1 MQSARET
8 WGDIVADTLG
18 HWLKVRKLRPDK
30 GVGIED
36 RVALDFAA
44 QQADDLRHIA
54 EGNKWM
60 HWDGG
65 CWREEKTLAPY
76 DIARKLCR
84 AAGDARAR
92 TVAGSISLAR
102 SDRRLVATTE
112 QWDTDAMLLQSTGM
126 TIDLRTGTAFSPLRS
141 NYMTKRTV
149 CDLAPPGTPHPRW
162 SDFLRVVT
170 QADETLIAFLKR
182 LSGYCLTGLTRE
194 HKFGFF
200 HGPGGNGKGVYLN
213 ALKAVMGDY
222 AIAAPMEMFLL
233 SKFERHPTEIAQ
245 LKGIRLVIAQ
255 EPQKGRRWDE
265 TKLKTLT
272 SSDPLR
278 GRFMRQDLFGFD
290 PTHKLMLAANYKP
303 SLYAVNE
310 AIRRRL
316 MLILFRAVIANPDPE
331 FGEKLVPEYPAILR
345 WMVDGCVEWQ
355 RSGLIVPASVVAASE
370 QYFVNEDDIEQ
381 WLDDCVDRSDP
392 RAFTTSRVLYM
403 SRKIW
408 CEARGL
414 SPGTERAFVDELAD
428 NKGFEQKRTNAGR
441 GFVGLKLYAND
452 LGPSGGGGGG
462 KPAGDDGDDEPPP
475 LMPCSY
481 CGRADGTVYQM
492 NDIRR
497 FNPLNPP
504 QHAPSVYLHEACTQQ
519 FFAQASGGS
528 ERPLPG
534 KPADGLQILGQ
545 DNHACVQCN
554 VNDGEVYLIRN
565 KLGEDTSAKPLHEQC
580 APFFFKLR

>member
-1 MQSARET
+1 M
-8 WGDIVADTLG
+8 
-18 HWLKVRKLRPDK
+18 
-30 GVGIED
+30 
-36 RVALDFAA
+36 
-44 QQADDLRHIA
+44 
-54 EGNKWM
+54 
-60 HWDGG
+60 
-65 CWREEKTLAPY
+65 
-76 DIARKLCR
+76 
-84 AAGDARAR
+84 
-92 TVAGSISLAR
+92 
-102 SDRRLVATTE
+102 
-112 QWDTDAMLLQSTGM
+112 
-126 TIDLRTGTAFSPLRS
+126 
-141 NYMTKRTV
+141 
-149 CDLAPPGTPHPRW
+149 
-162 SDFLRVVT
+162 
-170 QADETLIAFLKR
+170 IAFLKR

-213 ALKAVMGDY
+213 ALKAVMGEY

-245 LKGIRLVIAQ
+245 LKGVRLVIAQ

-355 RSGLIVPASVVAASE
+355 RSGLMVPESVVAASE

-392 RAFTTSRVLYM
+392 RAFTTTRVLYT
-403 SRKIW
+403 SRKKW

-414 SPGTERAFVDELAD
+414 SP
-428 NKGFEQKRTNAGR
+428 
-441 GFVGLKLYAND
+441 
-452 LGPSGGGGGG
+452 S
-462 KPAGDDGDDEPPP
+462 
-475 LMPCSY
+475 
-481 CGRADGTVYQM
+481 
-492 NDIRR
+492 
-497 FNPLNPP
+497 
-504 QHAPSVYLHEACTQQ
+504 
-519 FFAQASGGS
+519 
-528 ERPLPG
+528 
-534 KPADGLQILGQ
+534 
-545 DNHACVQCN
+545 
-554 VNDGEVYLIRN
+554 
-565 KLGEDTSAKPLHEQC
+565 SAKADLANPDPPSRTLQGSTSESYGGQPACRSRPSRARRRSPSSSTASPRRSTSC
-580 APFFFKLR
+580 AILATTVVTDSGFSCARFARGRSSICICRARASS